1 MNNSNFSSDT
11 RNYLFNR
18 IFPKLISIISVPILL
33 RLINPTFWGEVALLV
48 GLQALVVGLI
58 SQGKTASMERYFT
71 KMNRKFA
78 KLYSLRYF
86 ITTPKTKNVVC
97 Q

>member
-33 RLINPTFWGEVALLV
+33 RLIIPKFWGEIALLV
-48 GLQALVVGLI
+48 GLQSLIVGLI
-58 SQGKTASMERYFT
+58 SQGKTASMEKCY
-71 KMNRKFA
+71 
-78 KLYSLRYF
+78 
-86 ITTPKTKNVVC
+86 
-97 Q
+97 